1 VAHETGCPSVQILK
15 EYLTYEDLEK
25 WMAYF
30 YRRKQEREKQDWY
43 LASIA
48 HIVACTIGQS
58 KTKIEDHLLKF
69 SNETPAPNPD
79 ASKAMWLKALGIKE
93 I

>member
-1 VAHETGCPSVQILK
+1 
-15 EYLTYEDLEK
+15 
-25 WMAYF
+25 M
-30 YRRKQEREKQDWY
+30 
-43 LASIA
+43 
-48 HIVACTIGQS
+48 GQS